1 MIRVPMTSELSQ
13 QRNDAIT
20 YFTSAII
27 LDIGNLSKSFTGA
40 FFSNTVASM
49 FVKFKQNVEE
59 RYQDIFGL
67 SFHRNKYGK
76 KRSILMFGRYL

>member
-1 MIRVPMTSELSQ
+1 MIRVAMTSELSQ

-27 LDIGNLSKSFTGA
+27 LGIGNLTKSFTGA
-40 FFSNTVASM
+40 FFSNMVASM
-49 FVKFKQNVEE
+49 FVKFKQIVQE
-59 RYQDIFGL
+59 RYRDILGW